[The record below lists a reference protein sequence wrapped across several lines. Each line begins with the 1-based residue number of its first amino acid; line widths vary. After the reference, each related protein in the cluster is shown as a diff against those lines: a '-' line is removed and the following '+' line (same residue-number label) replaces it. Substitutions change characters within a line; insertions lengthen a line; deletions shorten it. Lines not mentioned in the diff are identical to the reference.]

1 MSFNLTSEPWIPV
14 LRLDGTSDQL
24 SLRECFS
31 EADQIR
37 RLSTELPT
45 QSFAVLRVLLAI
57 IHDAI
62 GIHWESD
69 LEELHEE
76 GLDLERIEAYLTEYE
91 DRFDLFHPTRP
102 FMQVATLRTAKNEA
116 SGLEKLISDV
126 PNGDPF
132 LTTRAGQGL
141 SKIEAAE
148 AALWLIHCHAFDPSG
163 IRSGAV
169 GDPEVKGG
177 KGYPIGP
184 GWAGQIGGVVLHGK
198 HLADTL
204 LFNLST
210 TPENPE
216 DHPVWARDEAQS
228 EQRDLEAQPRGPVD
242 LLAWQSRR
250 VRLVGD
256 AASGVTGVVLCQG
269 DKVTP
274 QNRHTLEPMTAWR
287 YSKPQSQKFKQAV
300 YMPLKHDPTRAAWRG
315 APAMLSHAVTEVDGH
330 EATLQ
335 PTTTRMLKGLDP
347 SGTKDLSATL
357 ELVGMEYGPQEATVA
372 DLYHDTLDFRVSL
385 LGDKAAP
392 VVAMIH
398 DALVN
403 TDRAVWELGRLAKN
417 LDYAAGGDEKSAG
430 DDMKVVGAAQ
440 RAQLAAWSA
449 LDAPARDWLAGLSA
463 TTDTVEAH
471 RDWQRQVHGV
481 LMSEAGRLITTCPPA
496 AVAGRETKRGF
507 MTAGLAESYFHTAL
521 RKQLSLLEQP
531 IQRGEQE

>member
-14 LRLDGTSDQL
+14 LRDDGTSDRV
-24 SLRECFS
+24 SLRECFA

-37 RLSTELPT
+37 RLSAELPT
-45 QSFAVLRVLLAI
+45 QSFAVLRMLLAI

-69 LEELHEE
+69 LEDMHET
-76 GLDLERIEAYLTEYE
+76 GLDLSRVDAYLNEYE

-132 LTTRAGQGL
+132 LTTRAGTGL
-141 SKIEAAE
+141 ARVDAAE

-184 GWAGQIGGVVLHGK
+184 GWSGQIGGVILHGR
-198 HLADTL
+198 HLAETL
-204 LFNLST
+204 LFNLVP
-210 TPENPE
+210 TPESL
-216 DHPVWARDEAQS
+216 DDRPVWARDDVQTERR
-228 EQRDLEAQPRGPVD
+228 ELEAQPRGPVD

-250 VRLVGD
+250 IRLVGD
-256 AASGVTGVVLCQG
+256 AENGVTGVVLCQG

-274 QNRHTLEPMTAWR
+274 QNRQGLEAMTAWR
-287 YSKPQSQKFKQAV
+287 YSRPQSQKFKQAV
-300 YMPLKHDPTRAAWRG
+300 YMPLKHDPTRSAWRG
-315 APAMLSHAVTEVDGH
+315 APAVLSRAAAPVDGH

-347 SGTKDLSATL
+347 LGSKDLSATL

-372 DLYHDTLDFRVSL
+372 ELYHDTLDFRVSL
-385 LGDKAAP
+385 LGEKAAP
-392 VVAMIH
+392 VVTMIH
-398 DALVN
+398 DALVT
-403 TDRAVWELGRLAKN
+403 TDQAVWELGRLARN
-417 LDYAAGGDEKSAG
+417 LDLAAGGDEKSG
-430 DDMKVVGAAQ
+430 VGATQ
-440 RAQLAAWSA
+440 RTQLAAWSA
-449 LDAPARDWLAGLSA
+449 LDVPAREWLAALTA
-463 TTDTVEAH
+463 ATDTVEAH
-471 RDWQRQVHGV
+471 RAWQQEVHRA
-481 LMSEAGRLITTCPPA
+481 LSSEARKLLTTCSPA
-496 AVAGRETKRGF
+496 AVVGRQTRHGF
-507 MTAGLAESYFHTAL
+507 MTAGLAESYFHAAL
-521 RKQLSLLEQP
+521 RKQLPLLEQP
-531 IQRGEQE
+531 TQRGEEE